1 MNMVRGFG
9 DHLDDD
15 DDLWQEDAEVSVE
28 RPPSIGDDERRM
40 QVRAYNYWVSL
51 LKGRDFPAVE
61 DIEPGTIGEFGQNS
75 VLLDFSAGI
84 EHPAIIFLGNALRA
98 ECGVE
103 AEVTQIT
110 DVPARSLL
118 SRLTDHYLQIIAN
131 RVPVGFEAEF
141 TNQRGSEI
149 MYRGILMPFSSS
161 GDRIDFIYGVINWKE
176 QVDAATEAELAV
188 EIHQALRS
196 VPRPAMPVP
205 VWEDGPNAR
214 PVHDRVSA
222 PIPVGYGLDDDED
235 GAEDDE
241 DHIPEVRD
249 DDGLAERLAAARA
262 GADIVKS
269 ADGRSR
275 AALYRA
281 LGLAY
286 DFALLAEARPEDF
299 AELVE
304 DAGLIV
310 QARAPMTPVVKL
322 VFGVGYDK
330 TRLTEFAAALTQ
342 GRRHA
347 VPLGGLRHFLET
359 HAGGLK
365 GVVQA
370 ARAERRAP
378 DKARTDRDAAARAV
392 LQAMPARGI
401 VDIAAGDEEFVLLV
415 ARRTVEGSLAVL
427 APVTGDDVLLARAM
441 RRVSR

>member
-15 DDLWQEDAEVSVE
+15 DDLWQEDAELSVE
-28 RPPSIGDDERRM
+28 TPPSIGDDERRM

-61 DIEPGTIGEFGQNS
+61 DIEPGSIGEFGPNS

-84 EHPAIIFLGNALRA
+84 DHPAIIFLGNALRA
-98 ECGVE
+98 ECGIE
-103 AEVTQIT
+103 EEVTQIT

-161 GDRIDFIYGVINWKE
+161 GNRIDFIYGVINWKE
-176 QVDAATEAELAV
+176 LVDAATEAELVV
-188 EIHQALRS
+188 EIDQALRN

-205 VWEDGPNAR
+205 VWEDGPNSR
-214 PVHDRVSA
+214 PVHDRVTTA
-222 PIPVGYGLDDDED
+222 IPVGFGEDDED
-235 GAEDDE
+235 GAGEDE
-241 DHIPEVRD
+241 DHIPELGD

-286 DFALLAEARPEDF
+286 DFALLAESRPEDF

-347 VPLGGLRHFLET
+347 VALGGLRHYLET

-370 ARAERRAP
+370 ARAERRTP
-378 DKARTDRDAAARAV
+378 DRARTDRDATARTA
-392 LQAMPARGI
+392 LLAMPARGI

-415 ARRTVEGSLAVL
+415 ARRTVEGSLAVI
-427 APVTGDDVLLARAM
+427 APVTGDDALLARAM